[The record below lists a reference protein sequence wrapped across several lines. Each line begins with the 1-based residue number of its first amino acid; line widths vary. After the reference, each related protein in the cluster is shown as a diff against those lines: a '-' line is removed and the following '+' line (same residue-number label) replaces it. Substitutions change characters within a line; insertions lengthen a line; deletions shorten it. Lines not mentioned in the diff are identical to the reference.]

1 MNRTWWVVIA
11 ALSMTA
17 TWAQAGKKGG
27 SEQAVAAR
35 EGQWLQSQKT
45 NNPDLLTALLADE
58 MVSTL
63 SDGKVVGKAGV
74 IATAKSTK
82 WSSVDYTDVK
92 VKVYGRTAI
101 ATGNYKASGTDEAGK
116 PFQANERW
124 TDVWMKMP
132 SGQWQCIASQDTPVR
147 E

>member
-1 MNRTWWVVIA
+1 
-11 ALSMTA
+11 MTA
-17 TWAQAGKKGG
+17 VWSQAGKSGG

-35 EGQWLQSQKT
+35 EQQWLQSQKT
-45 NNPDLLTALLADE
+45 NNPDLLTPLLADE

-74 IATAKSTK
+74 LATAKSTK

-92 VKVYGRTAI
+92 VKVYGGTAI

-116 PFQANERW
+116 PFKANERW

-132 SGQWQCIASQDTPVR
+132 SGEWQCIASQDTPVK